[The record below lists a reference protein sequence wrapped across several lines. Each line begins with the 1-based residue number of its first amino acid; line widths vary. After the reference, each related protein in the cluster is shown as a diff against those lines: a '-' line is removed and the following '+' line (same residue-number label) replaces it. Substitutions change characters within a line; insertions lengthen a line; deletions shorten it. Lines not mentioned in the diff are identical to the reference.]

1 MKLKKLIVT
10 FLAAVMI
17 IAWISSA
24 IMTVI
29 PDSSASKVCYLGYEA
44 HCSFTPFST
53 LISIVAAVF
62 TLLIAKRMIWRQ
74 EDAFFMV

>member
-1 MKLKKLIVT
+1 MRIIR
-10 FLAAVMI
+10 FFISMILAIMI

-53 LISIVAAVF
+53 LISIVAAAI
-62 TLLIAKRMIWRQ
+62 TLLIAKRMIWR
-74 EDAFFMV
+74 

>member
-1 MKLKKLIVT
+1 MRIIR
-10 FLAAVMI
+10 FFISMILAIMI

-53 LISIVAAVF
+53 LISIVAAVI
-62 TLLIAKRMIWRQ
+62 TLLIAKRMIWR
-74 EDAFFMV
+74 